1 METHNNNQL
10 RIIELLEKYIKEL
23 KQKEEKLAQDITFKS
38 LYEELLPA
46 LKKKPEEL
54 EEQKLEISLL
64 FSTLYKDD
72 IYLSRFYSLLPN
84 LKTLKDTRKEFKE
97 LVNKI
102 YKDYQDNE
110 KEIQSLDAQ
119 IKRSNNLLSTARR
132 TKYNLKYSVP
142 VTQYRYDVEN
152 IKAIL
157 SYFETIGEIS
167 NKEFLLLVNEIELY
181 NRRVTTEETN
191 KREVDYNE
199 TLYNEVPNIINA
211 GYQEHDKIEVLDE
224 RKATLDKMA
233 DEILNYIEF
242 LSPDEIIENIEK
254 YQQYNIEDNEYSYI
268 VTRLL
273 DKYQEELISLYELLS
288 DKEIF
293 LRRKDRLEVIRD
305 YYKNLHMYL
314 FLRNYYETLNE
325 YEELEPTEEELEEEP
340 EEVNNNQTE
349 PRKLIYATAPNNP
362 SKTRIISDM
371 NDLPKEYYEKIEKL
385 LNDFKYRKRDHKI
398 LKTLKRR
405 VGGKLSSE
413 LKDDQIRIVYKQI
426 NKDTFIIVGV
436 FTKKDNNDRRFNLIQ
451 NRAIPIIDTEE
462 KLQRYL
468 ALAEKQESE
477 ISQKV
482 KEEGRSYSR

>member
-1 METHNNNQL
+1 METHDDNQL

-23 KQKEEKLAQDITFKS
+23 KQKKEKLVQDITFKP
-38 LYEELLPA
+38 LYEELLPK
-46 LKKKPEEL
+46 LKATPEEI
-54 EEQKLEISLL
+54 EEQKFEISLL

-72 IYLSRFYSLLPN
+72 IYLNRFYSLLPN
-84 LKTLKDTRKEFKE
+84 LQNLKDTRKEFKE

-142 VTQYRYDVEN
+142 VTQYRYDIEN

-224 RKATLDKMA
+224 RKSTLDKMA

-242 LSPDEIIENIEK
+242 LKPDEIIENIEK

-268 VTRLL
+268 VTRILN
-273 DKYQEELISLYELLS
+273 KYQEELISLYELLS

-293 LRRKDRLEVIRD
+293 LRRKDRLEVVRD

-314 FLRNYYETLNE
+314 FLKEYYETLNE
-325 YEELEPTEEELEEEP
+325 YEELEPVEEEP
-340 EEVNNNQTE
+340 TEEVNNNQTE
-349 PRKLIYATAPNNP
+349 PRKLIYATASNNP

-426 NKDTFIIVGV
+426 NEDTFIIIGV
-436 FTKKDNNDRRFNLIQ
+436 FIKKDNNDRRFDLIQ
-451 NRAIPIIDTEE
+451 SRAIPIIDTEE

-468 ALAEKQESE
+468 ALAEKQENE
-477 ISQKV
+477 LSQKV
-482 KEEGRSYSR
+482 KEEGRNYSR

>member
-72 IYLSRFYSLLPN
+72 IYLSRFYSLLQN

-224 RKATLDKMA
+224 RKATLDKMT

-273 DKYQEELISLYELLS
+273 DKYQEELMSLYELLS

-293 LRRKDRLEVIRD
+293 LRRKDRLFRS
-305 YYKNLHMYL
+305 
-314 FLRNYYETLNE
+314 
-325 YEELEPTEEELEEEP
+325 
-340 EEVNNNQTE
+340 
-349 PRKLIYATAPNNP
+349 
-362 SKTRIISDM
+362 SKR
-371 NDLPKEYYEKIEKL
+371 L
-385 LNDFKYRKRDHKI
+385 L
-398 LKTLKRR
+398 
-405 VGGKLSSE
+405 
-413 LKDDQIRIVYKQI
+413 
-426 NKDTFIIVGV
+426 
-436 FTKKDNNDRRFNLIQ
+436 
-451 NRAIPIIDTEE
+451 
-462 KLQRYL
+462 
-468 ALAEKQESE
+468 
-477 ISQKV
+477 
-482 KEEGRSYSR
+482 

>member
-72 IYLSRFYSLLPN
+72 IYLSRFYSLLQN

-224 RKATLDKMA
+224 RKATLDKMT

-273 DKYQEELISLYELLS
+273 DKYQEELMSLYELLS

-293 LRRKDRLEVIRD
+293 LRRKDRLEVVRD

-314 FLRNYYETLNE
+314 FLRNYM
-325 YEELEPTEEELEEEP
+325 
-340 EEVNNNQTE
+340 
-349 PRKLIYATAPNNP
+349 K
-362 SKTRIISDM
+362 
-371 NDLPKEYYEKIEKL
+371 
-385 LNDFKYRKRDHKI
+385 H
-398 LKTLKRR
+398 
-405 VGGKLSSE
+405 
-413 LKDDQIRIVYKQI
+413 
-426 NKDTFIIVGV
+426 
-436 FTKKDNNDRRFNLIQ
+436 
-451 NRAIPIIDTEE
+451 
-462 KLQRYL
+462 
-468 ALAEKQESE
+468 
-477 ISQKV
+477 
-482 KEEGRSYSR
+482 